1 MKIVTYLLN
10 YSYSDDLGN
19 TRLSWDE
26 VDMIRMSV
34 VDYEKAAQ
42 ALIKKL
48 KYSKQTKKD
57 IKIQYL
63 YLLP

>member
-10 YSYSDDLGN
+10 YSYSDDLGH
-19 TRLSWDE
+19 TRLAWDE
-26 VDMIRMSV
+26 VEMIRMSV